1 MLDETAARGYILGM
15 SGEHVLQ
22 VRNLRVDYRR
32 GRALTHAVR
41 GVELDV
47 FAGESLGIIG
57 ESGCGKSSLGKS
69 VLGLVPS
76 TADELRLFGIATSG
90 LSSDGWTRV
99 RRRAQMVFQDVGG
112 ALSPRMR
119 VGDAVTEG
127 LIVHG
132 MIDGSEKRRDK
143 AAEVLH
149 LVGLDGGVARRFPHE
164 LSGGQRQR
172 VLIARALALDPDFV
186 VADEPIASLDVS
198 VQTQILALLDEI
210 RRDRPFTLM
219 FITHDIRAVKALCTR
234 VAVMYEGRFVEQG
247 PTAEVLRDPAD
258 PYTRLLIDS
267 VPSLDPLAEKHRLS

>member
-1 MLDETAARGYILGM
+1 M

-41 GVELDV
+41 GVDLDI

-76 TADELRLFGIATSG
+76 TADDSRLFGVATSG
-90 LSSDGWTRV
+90 LSRDGWNRV

-127 LIVHG
+127 LLVHG
-132 MIDGSEKRRDK
+132 MIGGREARREK
-143 AAEVLH
+143 AAEVLN

-172 VLIARALALDPDFV
+172 VLIARALSLEPEFV

-210 RRDRPFTLM
+210 RRARSFTLM
-219 FITHDIRAVKALCTR
+219 FITHDIRAVKALCSR
-234 VAVMYEGRFVEQG
+234 VAVMYDGRIVEQG
-247 PTAEVLRDPAD
+247 PTAEVLRNPAH

-267 VPSLDPLAEKHRLS
+267 VPSLDSVVEKSRIS